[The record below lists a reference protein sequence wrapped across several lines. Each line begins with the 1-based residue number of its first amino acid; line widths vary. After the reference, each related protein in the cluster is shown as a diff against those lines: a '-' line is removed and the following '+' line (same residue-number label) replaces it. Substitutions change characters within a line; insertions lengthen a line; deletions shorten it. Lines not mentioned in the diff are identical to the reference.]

1 MASAVHARLA
11 ELEKENSELRH
22 IIAAHAGQIERNT
35 QALYG
40 LYGGL
45 YNQREQKNVLNGHLI
60 SLFGTSGAD
69 TGTGTSGEEEDD
81 DDADSEI
88 DDDEDIWPTT
98 RQGDEHEKWLK
109 KSEERMRCLE
119 EQVAAMEKRQ
129 LEKLN
134 QLENKL

>member
-11 ELEKENSELRH
+11 ELEKENTELRH

-45 YNQREQKNVLNGHLI
+45 YNQKEQKNVLNGHLI
-60 SLFGTSGAD
+60 SLFGTSAAAA
-69 TGTGTSGEEEDD
+69 EEDGD
-81 DDADSEI
+81 TDSEI

>member
-1 MASAVHARLA
+1 MASAVHTRLA

-60 SLFGTSGAD
+60 SLFGTSTAA
-69 TGTGTSGEEEDD
+69 SAEEDD
-81 DDADSEI
+81 DDADSES

>member
-1 MASAVHARLA
+1 MAYAVQTRLA
-11 ELEKENSELRH
+11 ELEKENRELRH

-45 YNQREQKNVLNGHLI
+45 YNPKEQKHVLNGHLI
-60 SLFGTSGAD
+60 SLFGTSAAAASAVAD
-69 TGTGTSGEEEDD
+69 DE
-81 DDADSEI
+81 DADSESD

-109 KSEERMRCLE
+109 KSEERLRCLE
-119 EQVAAMEKRQ
+119 EQVVAMEKRQ

-134 QLENKL
+134 EMENKV